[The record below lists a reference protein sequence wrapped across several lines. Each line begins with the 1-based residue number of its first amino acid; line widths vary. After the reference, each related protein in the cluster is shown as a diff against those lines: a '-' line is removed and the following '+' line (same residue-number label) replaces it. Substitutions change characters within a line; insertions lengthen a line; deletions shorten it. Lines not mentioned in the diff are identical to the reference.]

1 MYEPLNHKTRT
12 FFLETLKPVFR
23 HLHGLINLQ
32 LLPGGRTINVAGSEL
47 TCPGKDRA
55 HRQNHC
61 DAMKWQACVLDHYWQ
76 YGANY
81 TDPVRSE
88 IFDFIVCML
97 KNKEMQNVPTL
108 VDACS
113 KEYIDA
119 KAWTL
124 IKNNCFSKPAGD
136 AVLRD
141 YLDETNSLLVNIEHR
156 NFPIVLV
163 DGAELAEQNTMRTHL
178 CGLIV
183 SFSLL

>member
-1 MYEPLNHKTRT
+1 
-12 FFLETLKPVFR
+12 
-23 HLHGLINLQ
+23 
-32 LLPGGRTINVAGSEL
+32 
-47 TCPGKDRA
+47 
-55 HRQNHC
+55 
-61 DAMKWQACVLDHYWQ
+61 MKWQACVLDHYWQ